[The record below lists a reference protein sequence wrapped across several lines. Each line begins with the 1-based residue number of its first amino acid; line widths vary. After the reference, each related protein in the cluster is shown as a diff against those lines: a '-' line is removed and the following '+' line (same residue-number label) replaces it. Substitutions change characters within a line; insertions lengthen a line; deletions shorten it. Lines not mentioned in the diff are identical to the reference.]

1 MIIILLFLISLVGVL
16 LGAFFGIR
24 ALVRLASS
32 HREDKRQAQASVP
45 LDDDGVLLVEGA
57 LDQALVA
64 GGLSARHRD
73 ALLRRAM
80 REARRQRRA
89 QERDARRR
97 ERDAYLDSLRMPSF
111 YQLVLIFTVASIGGL
126 ILETIWVHF
135 AMGIWQRRYGLV
147 WGPFSPLYG
156 FGAVLLTLTLWRLR
170 KKPMWVVF
178 LASMVLG
185 SLLEQATGMILELAL
200 NSTSWSYETYPDA
213 ITKYVALRMSMIW
226 GLLGWVW
233 CKLLMPEIIFYIGEP
248 RRRVELVLV
257 AVLTAFLVL
266 DCLMTVAVVL
276 RKNARDQGVPATN
289 AIERYIDEQYD
300 DHFISERFENVE
312 FKKPAH
318 PEGDGIVRHVPA
330 RANSALDDSLQGDS
344 VSVTE

>member
-1 MIIILLFLISLVGVL
+1 MIIILLFLIALVAVL

-24 ALVRLASS
+24 ALVRLASAR
-32 HREDKRQAQASVP
+32 REDTSRVREVGPRDEEGES
-45 LDDDGVLLVEGA
+45 DVERA
-57 LDQALVA
+57 LDQALTA
-64 GGLSARHRD
+64 GGVSARHRRT
-73 ALLRRAM
+73 LLRRAV
-80 REARRQRRA
+80 RDARRQRRTE
-89 QERDARRR
+89 EREARLR
-97 ERDAYLDSLRMPSF
+97 ERDAYLDSLRMPSL

-126 ILETIWVHF
+126 VLETIWVQF

-156 FGAVLLTLTLWRLR
+156 FGAVLLTLTLWKLR
-170 KKPMWVVF
+170 TRPMWVVF

-185 SLLEQATGMILELAL
+185 SALEQATGMILEVAM
-200 NSTSWSYETYPDA
+200 NSTAWSYEHYPDA
-213 ITKYVALRMSMIW
+213 ITKYVSLRMSMIW

-266 DCLMTVAVVL
+266 DGLTTVAVIM
-276 RKNARDQGVPATN
+276 RKNARDQGVPAAN

-300 DHFISERFENVE
+300 DHFISERFQNVE
-312 FKKPAH
+312 FRQPPH

-330 RANSALDDSLQGDS
+330 RLGSAQGDS
-344 VSVTE
+344 STGESSDVG